1 MLVKRDNPISRPFD
15 AAPNA
20 DDTDSL
26 WMEDGEVP
34 LPPAVEPSGYRPAPK
49 GIFDSTEESAIEA
62 SVSGMPTPRALWT
75 TEPLTG
81 STPLP
86 VVTATTEP
94 TQRGLG
100 IPPPPSAKEATW
112 LQEMPSFTSMPP
124 LSLDTFDERAARAR
138 AAARAAA
145 ASGSERS
152 SMEPTE
158 NERITVRAPAV
169 RGMTARQRNQ
179 AVAAALLVAAALFL
193 GLFARRATVA
203 PERVSA
209 AAVPVSERTGADAPR
224 PPMPAPAP
232 RPAPA
237 RGDALSAG
245 ALASAQPPSTVAV
258 MEGANAEQAPEDSS
272 RETRREKRRRARA
285 ERAAHAPS
293 TPDVVATNSSEN
305 AAAQTE
311 AAPSRP
317 RRMLSLPPR

>member
-1 MLVKRDNPISRPFD
+1 
-15 AAPNA
+15 
-20 DDTDSL
+20 
-26 WMEDGEVP
+26 
-34 LPPAVEPSGYRPAPK
+34 
-49 GIFDSTEESAIEA
+49 
-62 SVSGMPTPRALWT
+62 MPTPRALWT

-124 LSLDTFDERAARAR
+124 LPLDTFDERAARAR